1 MYNKALIYSKPNCPY
16 CLKAE
21 HALIK
26 AGIEIEKKIL
36 GEDISI
42 EEFKQLL
49 PEARTVPQIYLYN
62 NSEPV
67 YIGGYIEMLTELK
80 NVGITG
86 N

>member
-1 MYNKALIYSKPNCPY
+1 MYTKALIYSKPNCPY

-21 HALIK
+21 NALNK

-36 GEDISI
+36 GQDITI
-42 EEFKQLL
+42 EEFREIL
-49 PEARTVPQIYLYN
+49 PNAKTVPQIYLYN

-80 NVGITG
+80 HAGLSD
-86 N
+86 